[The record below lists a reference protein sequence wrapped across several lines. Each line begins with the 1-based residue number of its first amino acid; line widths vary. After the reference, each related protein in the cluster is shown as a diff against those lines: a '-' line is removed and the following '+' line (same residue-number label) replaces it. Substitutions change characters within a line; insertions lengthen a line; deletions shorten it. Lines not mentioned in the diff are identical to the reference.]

1 MFDKLL
7 KTSIFILDSL
17 LFMVF
22 TFFIVGLLIYFFN
35 IYLLLSIFILL
46 FITLMLYL
54 TFKTKNN
61 DRYLFALS
69 LIPSFY
75 LLFEFINKSIHLH

>member
-35 IYLLLSIFILL
+35 IYLMLSIFMLL
-46 FITLMLYL
+46 FCGLMIYL

-61 DRYLFALS
+61 DRYLFVLS
-69 LIPSFY
+69 LIPSVY
-75 LLFEFINKSIHLH
+75 LLFEFISKSI

>member
-7 KTSIFILDSL
+7 KTFIFIFDSL
-17 LFMVF
+17 LFAVF
-22 TFFIVGLLIYFFN
+22 TFFMVGLVLYFFN
-35 IYLLLSIFILL
+35 IYLILSIFMLL
-46 FITLMLYL
+46 FCALMIYL

-61 DRYLFALS
+61 DKYIFALS

-75 LLFEFINKSIHLH
+75 LLFEFINKATPHH